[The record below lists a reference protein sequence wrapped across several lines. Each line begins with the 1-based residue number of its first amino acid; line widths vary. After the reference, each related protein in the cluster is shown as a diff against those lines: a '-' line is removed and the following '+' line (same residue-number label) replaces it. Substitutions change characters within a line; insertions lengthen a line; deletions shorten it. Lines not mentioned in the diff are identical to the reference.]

1 MNKIKYTQFI
11 VDMDMVNSLELLDS
25 EFEKFQTI
33 IGSISKNSKK
43 MIPDIVSLYFQA
55 TMVETLSKKLRQ
67 DIVESDQQTY
77 LEKINKIQK
86 YVDENFSK
94 SLHPEILSQ
103 LINSIQ
109 ESTDNLKL
117 LDQNSEEKTKEI
129 IENEAQLYKELREL
143 MSTKQFVEQYES
155 GIKND

>member
-1 MNKIKYTQFI
+1 
-11 VDMDMVNSLELLDS
+11 MDVANSLKLLDS
-25 EFEKFQTI
+25 EFEKFQKI
-33 IGSISKNSKK
+33 IDSMPKNSEK

-55 TMVETLSKKLRQ
+55 TMVETLSKKLTQ
-67 DIVESDQQTY
+67 DISESKQQTH

-117 LDQNSEEKTKEI
+117 LEQNSEEKTKEI

>member
-1 MNKIKYTQFI
+1 
-11 VDMDMVNSLELLDS
+11 MDMVNSLELLDS
-25 EFEKFQTI
+25 EFEKFQKI
-33 IGSISKNSKK
+33 IDSISKNSKK

-117 LDQNSEEKTKEI
+117 LEQNSEEKTKEI

>member
-1 MNKIKYTQFI
+1 
-11 VDMDMVNSLELLDS
+11 MDVANSLKLLDS
-25 EFEKFQTI
+25 EFEKFQKI
-33 IGSISKNSKK
+33 IDSMPKNSEK

-103 LINSIQ
+103 LINSIK

-117 LDQNSEEKTKEI
+117 LEQNSEEKTKEI
-129 IENEAQLYKELREL
+129 IETEAQLYKELREL

>member
-1 MNKIKYTQFI
+1 
-11 VDMDMVNSLELLDS
+11 MDMINSLDLLDS
-25 EFEKFQTI
+25 EFEKFQKI
-33 IGSISKNSKK
+33 IDSISKNSKK

-55 TMVETLSKKLRQ
+55 TMVETLAKKLRQ
-67 DIVESDQQTY
+67 NIMESEQQTH

-103 LINSIQ
+103 LVNLIQ
-109 ESTDNLKL
+109 KSTDNLKL

-143 MSTKQFVEQYES
+143 MSTKEFVQQYES

>member
-1 MNKIKYTQFI
+1 
-11 VDMDMVNSLELLDS
+11 MDMVNSLDLLDS
-25 EFEKFQTI
+25 EFEKFQKI
-33 IGSISKNSKK
+33 IDSISKSSRK

-117 LDQNSEEKTKEI
+117 LEQNSEEKTKEI

>member
-1 MNKIKYTQFI
+1 
-11 VDMDMVNSLELLDS
+11 MDMVNSLELLDS
-25 EFEKFQTI
+25 EFEKFQSI
-33 IGSISKNSKK
+33 IDSISKNSKK

-94 SLHPEILSQ
+94 SLHPEILFQ
-103 LINSIQ
+103 LVNSIQ
-109 ESTDNLKL
+109 KSTDNLKL
-117 LDQNSEEKTKEI
+117 LGQNSEEKTKEI

>member
-1 MNKIKYTQFI
+1 
-11 VDMDMVNSLELLDS
+11 MDIVNSLDLLDS

-33 IGSISKNSKK
+33 IDSISKNSKK

-94 SLHPEILSQ
+94 SLHPVILSQ
-103 LINSIQ
+103 LVNSIQ
-109 ESTDNLKL
+109 KSTNDLKL
-117 LDQNSEEKTKEI
+117 LGQNSEAKTKEI
-129 IENEAQLYKELREL
+129 IENEARLYKELREL
-143 MSTKQFVEQYES
+143 MSTKEFVEQYDS
-155 GIKND
+155 GIKDD

>member
-1 MNKIKYTQFI
+1 
-11 VDMDMVNSLELLDS
+11 MDMVNSLELLDS

-33 IGSISKNSKK
+33 IDSISKNSKK
-43 MIPDIVSLYFQA
+43 MIPDIVSIYFQA

-117 LDQNSEEKTKEI
+117 LEQNSEEKTKEI

>member
-1 MNKIKYTQFI
+1 
-11 VDMDMVNSLELLDS
+11 MDMVNSLELLDS
-25 EFEKFQTI
+25 EFEKFQKI
-33 IGSISKNSKK
+33 IDSISKNSKK

-143 MSTKQFVEQYES
+143 MSTKEFVEQYES

>member
-1 MNKIKYTQFI
+1 
-11 VDMDMVNSLELLDS
+11 MDMVNSLELLDS
-25 EFEKFQTI
+25 EFEKFQSI
-33 IGSISKNSKK
+33 IDSISKNSKK

-67 DIVESDQQTY
+67 DIVESEQQTY

-94 SLHPEILSQ
+94 SLHPKILSQ

-109 ESTDNLKL
+109 KSTDNLKL
-117 LDQNSEEKTKEI
+117 LDQNSEQKTKEI

>member
-1 MNKIKYTQFI
+1 
-11 VDMDMVNSLELLDS
+11 MDVANSLKLLDS
-25 EFEKFQTI
+25 EFEKFQKI
-33 IGSISKNSKK
+33 IDSMPKNSKK

-103 LINSIQ
+103 LVNSIQ
-109 ESTDNLKL
+109 KSTNDLKL
-117 LDQNSEEKTKEI
+117 LGQNSEAKTKEI
-129 IENEAQLYKELREL
+129 IENEARLYKELREL
-143 MSTKQFVEQYES
+143 MSTKEFVEQYDS
-155 GIKND
+155 GIKDD

>member
-1 MNKIKYTQFI
+1 
-11 VDMDMVNSLELLDS
+11 MDMVNSLELLDS

-33 IGSISKNSKK
+33 IDSISKNSKK

-117 LDQNSEEKTKEI
+117 LDQNSEQKTKEI

-143 MSTKQFVEQYES
+143 MSTKQFVEQYDA
-155 GIKND
+155 GIKDD

>member
-1 MNKIKYTQFI
+1 
-11 VDMDMVNSLELLDS
+11 MDVANSLKLLDS
-25 EFEKFQTI
+25 EFEKFQKI
-33 IGSISKNSKK
+33 IDSISKNSKK

-117 LDQNSEEKTKEI
+117 LEQNSEEKTKEI

>member
-1 MNKIKYTQFI
+1 
-11 VDMDMVNSLELLDS
+11 MDMVNSLELLDS
-25 EFEKFQTI
+25 EFEKFQKI
-33 IGSISKNSKK
+33 IDSISKNSKK

>member
-1 MNKIKYTQFI
+1 
-11 VDMDMVNSLELLDS
+11 MDMVNSLELLDS
-25 EFEKFQTI
+25 EFEKFQSI
-33 IGSISKNSKK
+33 IHSISKNSKK

-55 TMVETLSKKLRQ
+55 TMVETLSKKLTQ
-67 DIVESDQQTY
+67 DISESEQQTH
-77 LEKINKIQK
+77 LETINKIQK

-117 LDQNSEEKTKEI
+117 LEQNSEEKTKEI

>member
-1 MNKIKYTQFI
+1 
-11 VDMDMVNSLELLDS
+11 MDMVNSLELLDS

-33 IGSISKNSKK
+33 IDSISKNSKK

-55 TMVETLSKKLRQ
+55 TMVETLYKKLRE
-67 DIVESDQQTY
+67 DISESEQQTY
-77 LEKINKIQK
+77 LEKINTIQK

-103 LINSIQ
+103 LVNSIQ
-109 ESTDNLKL
+109 KSTDNLKL
-117 LDQNSEEKTKEI
+117 LGQNSEEKTKEI

-143 MSTKQFVEQYES
+143 MSTKEFVEQYGN
-155 GIKND
+155 GIKDD

>member
-1 MNKIKYTQFI
+1 
-11 VDMDMVNSLELLDS
+11 MDIVNSLELLDS
-25 EFEKFQTI
+25 EFEKFQSI
-33 IGSISKNSKK
+33 IDSISKNSKK

-67 DIVESDQQTY
+67 DIVESEQQTN

-94 SLHPEILSQ
+94 SLHPKILSQ
-103 LINSIQ
+103 LVNSIQ
-109 ESTDNLKL
+109 KSTDNLKL
-117 LDQNSEEKTKEI
+117 LDQNSEQKTKEI

-143 MSTKQFVEQYES
+143 MSTKEFVEQYDF

>member
-1 MNKIKYTQFI
+1 
-11 VDMDMVNSLELLDS
+11 MDMVNSLELLDS

-33 IGSISKNSKK
+33 IDSISKNSKK

-67 DIVESDQQTY
+67 DIVESDQQTH

-94 SLHPEILSQ
+94 SLHPKILSQ
-103 LINSIQ
+103 LITSIQ

>member
-1 MNKIKYTQFI
+1 
-11 VDMDMVNSLELLDS
+11 MDMVNSLELLDS
-25 EFEKFQTI
+25 EFEKFQKI
-33 IGSISKNSKK
+33 IDSISKNSEK

-55 TMVETLSKKLRQ
+55 TVVETLSKKLKQ
-67 DIVESDQQTY
+67 DIVESEQQTH

-103 LINSIQ
+103 LVNSIKK
-109 ESTDNLKL
+109 STDNLKL

-143 MSTKQFVEQYES
+143 MSTKEFVEQYDS

>member
-1 MNKIKYTQFI
+1 
-11 VDMDMVNSLELLDS
+11 MDVANSLKLLDS
-25 EFEKFQTI
+25 EFEKFQKI
-33 IGSISKNSKK
+33 IDSMPKNSEK

-55 TMVETLSKKLRQ
+55 TMVETLSKKLTQ

-94 SLHPEILSQ
+94 SLHPVILSQ
-103 LINSIQ
+103 LVNSIQ
-109 ESTDNLKL
+109 KSTNDLKL
-117 LDQNSEEKTKEI
+117 LGQNSEAKTKEI
-129 IENEAQLYKELREL
+129 IENEARLYKELREL
-143 MSTKQFVEQYES
+143 MSTKEFVEQYDS

>member
-1 MNKIKYTQFI
+1 
-11 VDMDMVNSLELLDS
+11 MDVVNSLELLDS
-25 EFEKFQTI
+25 EFEKFQKI
-33 IGSISKNSKK
+33 IDSISKNSKK

-67 DIVESDQQTY
+67 DIVESDQQKY

-94 SLHPEILSQ
+94 ALHPEILSQ

-117 LDQNSEEKTKEI
+117 LDQNSEQKTKEI

>member
-1 MNKIKYTQFI
+1 
-11 VDMDMVNSLELLDS
+11 MDMVNSLELLDS

-143 MSTKQFVEQYES
+143 MSTKEFVEQYEV
-155 GIKND
+155 GLKDD

>member
-1 MNKIKYTQFI
+1 
-11 VDMDMVNSLELLDS
+11 MDIVNSLELLDS
-25 EFEKFQTI
+25 EFEKFQKI
-33 IGSISKNSKK
+33 IDSISKNSKK

-55 TMVETLSKKLRQ
+55 TMVETLTKKIRQ
-67 DIVESDQQTY
+67 DIVESEQQTH

-103 LINSIQ
+103 LVNSIQ
-109 ESTDNLKL
+109 KSTDNLKL

-143 MSTKQFVEQYES
+143 MSTKEFVEQYDS

>member
-1 MNKIKYTQFI
+1 
-11 VDMDMVNSLELLDS
+11 MDVANSLELLDS
-25 EFEKFQTI
+25 EFEKFQKI
-33 IGSISKNSKK
+33 IDSMPKNSEK

-117 LDQNSEEKTKEI
+117 LGQNSQEKTKEI

-143 MSTKQFVEQYES
+143 MSTKEFVEQYDS
-155 GIKND
+155 GIKDD